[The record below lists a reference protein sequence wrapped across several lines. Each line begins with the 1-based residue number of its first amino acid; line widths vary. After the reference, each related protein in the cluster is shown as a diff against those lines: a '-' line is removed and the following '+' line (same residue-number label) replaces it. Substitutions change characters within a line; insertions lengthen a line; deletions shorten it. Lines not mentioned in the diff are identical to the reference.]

1 MLDTKYPLSDGI
13 ELLHVVVV
21 IVPLEVAHHPLVV
34 EGSLF
39 DLQVPGLLCLL
50 FALTVPDL
58 WLLWL

>member
-1 MLDTKYPLSDGI
+1 MLDAEYPLSDGV

-21 IVPLEVAHHPLVV
+21 IMPLEVAHHPLVV
-34 EGSLF
+34 EGSL

-50 FALTVPDL
+50 LTLAVPDL

>member
-1 MLDTKYPLSDGI
+1 MLDAEYSLGDDV

-34 EGSLF
+34 EGSL
-39 DLQVPGLLCLL
+39 DLQVPGLFCLL